1 MTENDPDPG
10 SSGSA
15 ADSADPPRDADDA
28 SESADRGEKPARQR
42 KKRPFWIE
50 LPILILIA
58 FGLTFLIQTF
68 IAKVYYVP
76 SGSMEQTLHGS
87 TSGGDRIL
95 ANKIVYD
102 FRDPAPGDVIVFA
115 GPPTWVPGDGHHRAD
130 QLVRQGRC
138 RPLGSVVGIAPP
150 DEKDYVKR
158 VIAVGGQTVMCC
170 DTAGNVVVDGTSLN
184 EPYIYEP
191 IEFVPGELDCTTVP
205 DVPALLRSGDHPR
218 GPAVDDGRPPVR
230 LRRLLLPVP
239 GHAGRR
245 RRALPGA
252 DPGRQRHREGG
263 VHRDAAV
270 PMGHHRRLGIMMAQR
285 GPG

>member
-28 SESADRGEKPARQR
+28 SEAGDHAGKPVRQR

-102 FRDPAPGDVIVFA
+102 FRDPAPGDVVVFS
-115 GPPTWVPGDGHHRAD
+115 GPPTWVPETVIQEPTNWFAKAM
-130 QLVRQGRC
+130 QA
-138 RPLGSVVGIAPP
+138 LGSVVGIAPP

-158 VIAVGGQTVMCC
+158 VIADGGQTVMCC
-170 DTAGNVVVDGTSLN
+170 DATGNVVVDGTSLN

-191 IEFVPGELDCTTVP
+191 IEFVPGDLDCSTVP
-205 DVPALLRSGDHPR
+205 MSRRCFGPVTIPDGQLWMMGDHRSDSADSSYQCQGMPAGAGAHCQ
-218 GPAVDDGRPPVR
+218 GPIPVDNVIGKAVFIVMPPSR
-230 LRRLLLPVP
+230 W
-239 GHAGRR
+239 GTIGDW
-245 RRALPGA
+245 GS
-252 DPGRQRHREGG
+252 
-263 VHRDAAV
+263 
-270 PMGHHRRLGIMMAQR
+270 
-285 GPG
+285 